1 MTILEPILLFYFYF
15 SNEASNEESQAK
27 FTKLNTVLNNV
38 MFELGQLK
46 DFQST
51 YLNLFKNCCKNATAF
66 QSAVREEVYAALVKV
81 NQTFLYCHIITILR
95 FFFLYLTLL
104 CSELPAPL
112 SLFFDIVILVL
123 L

>member
-95 FFFLYLTLL
+95 FFFYTLHFCVPSYQLL
-104 CSELPAPL
+104 CPYFLT
-112 SLFFDIVILVL
+112 
-123 L
+123 